1 MHLIIRLNSRG
12 FVLAGGVLIAAGL
25 VLAMA
30 LSSAWPLLCLVPGLQ
45 LMFRLVRDSARAR
58 VKQLSQSD
66 ALVLKQSYREIYSVV
81 GRYFVTGPIED
92 MTVNVIE
99 SLLEEQRRDGGR
111 GAVANAGDRLDG
123 VQIFSIDE
131 IEAIA
136 FTSGQSVC
144 HVRYG
149 GTDVEL
155 KLSDESVRSAA
166 LDMLRHGR
174 EWVVNERSRVV
185 FSFNFAAV
193 VFCLPVVCLG
203 VATML
208 TSSGLMDKNQMP
220 LLLMAD
226 VHRMKGGGKAWGWAL
241 LYAAACECYLFVTE
255 QLPAI
260 AGGLTGLATV
270 SLFLW
275 LLQSFQWKTLTDSTW
290 TAAD

>member
-12 FVLAGGVLIAAGL
+12 FVLAGGVLIAAGV
-25 VLAMA
+25 VLAIA
-30 LSSAWPLLCLVPGLQ
+30 LSSAWPVLCLVPGLQ

-58 VKQLSQSD
+58 VKQLSQSGE
-66 ALVLKQSYREIYSVV
+66 LVLKQSYREIYSVA
-81 GRYFVTGPIED
+81 GRYFVAGPIAD
-92 MTVNVIE
+92 VTVNAIE
-99 SLLEEQRRDGGR
+99 SLLEEQRRGVGR
-111 GAVANAGDRLDG
+111 GPVVAAADRSDG
-123 VQIFSIDE
+123 VQIFSIDD
-131 IEAIA
+131 IEAIS

-144 HVRYG
+144 RVRYG

-174 EWVVNERSRVV
+174 EWEVQESSRDI

-193 VFCLPVVCLG
+193 VFCLPAVCLG
-203 VATML
+203 VATIL
-208 TSSGLMDKNQMP
+208 TSAGLMDKNQMP

-226 VHRMKGGGKAWGWAL
+226 VQRMKGGDKGRGWAL

-260 AGGLTGLATV
+260 VGGLVGLATV

-275 LLQSFQWKTLTDSTW
+275 LLLSFQWKTLTDSTW
-290 TAAD
+290 TAAE